1 MTKSTHPVEHYVN
14 EANWPKGLD
23 EAKAFGVEGIT
34 AWAWKDKAPKFIM
47 QINRATSVKRVQQLV
62 IFPLLSGEGLGV
74 IK

>member
-1 MTKSTHPVEHYVN
+1 MTKPVEYYVN

-34 AWAWKDKAPKFIM
+34 AWAWKEKAPKFIM